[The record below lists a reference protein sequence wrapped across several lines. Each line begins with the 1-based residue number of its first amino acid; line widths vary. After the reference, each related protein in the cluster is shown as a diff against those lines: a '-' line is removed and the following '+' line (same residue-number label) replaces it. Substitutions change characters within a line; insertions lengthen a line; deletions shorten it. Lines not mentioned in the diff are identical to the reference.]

1 MKTDLKFPQ
10 SGLVGAMPGD
20 PFINTPAVDGD
31 AQPWAR
37 APVGQRYLRKNV
49 ASNYIDDYTKLKAD
63 GADNDWGLGFKEIRQ
78 TITRSQFTDGGSTSG
93 TKTLTQTIPVGAFV
107 LRVKL
112 LNVTGFTGD
121 SSATVTIGD
130 GSDVDRYNNGTPS
143 VFTTSN
149 AIDGGAPSGTQIH
162 TAAATVTVTVT
173 SGADFTNVSAGQMT
187 VCILY
192 WG

>member
-1 MKTDLKFPQ
+1 MRTELKFPQ
-10 SGLVGAMPGD
+10 SNLIGALPGD
-20 PFINTPAVDGD
+20 PWVNTPAVDGD
-31 AQPWAR
+31 AEPWIR
-37 APVGQRYLRKNV
+37 APVGQEYWLKDVTNNLMKRYRKQ
-49 ASNYIDDYTKLKAD
+49 KAD
-63 GADNDWGLGFKEIRQ
+63 SVDNDWGLGFHEIRQ
-78 TITRSQFTDGGSTSG
+78 TITQAQFTDGGSTSG
-93 TKTLTQTIPVGAFV
+93 TKTLTETIPIGAFV

-121 SSATVTIGD
+121 TSATVQIGD
-130 GSDVDRYNNGTPS
+130 GSDVDRYNAGTPS

-173 SGADFTNVSAGQMT
+173 SNADFTNVAAGQMT